1 MPDTAVS
8 PSDAT
13 EADRLAALVASR
25 ICHDLVSPV
34 GAVANGVELLQLDGR
49 VGQPELALLADSVA
63 GATTRLKLM
72 RLAFGSA
79 SESQTTGRTELLQT
93 LAQTWGNG
101 RLAVQW
107 SPPGD
112 MARSETRLALLCIL
126 CCETALPRGGQ
137 VHVTLTG
144 TAWRVE
150 GRGERLRREPQFDA
164 MLAGGPLPE
173 GARGA
178 EVQFALAPRAAAAL
192 RRKLRVTWNETGVA
206 FTF

>member
-8 PSDAT
+8 TSDAT

-34 GAVANGVELLQLDGR
+34 GAIANGVELLQLEGR
-49 VGQPELALLADSVA
+49 VGRPELALLADSVT

-79 SESQTTGRTELLQT
+79 SEGQTTGRSDLLQT
-93 LAQTWGNG
+93 LAQTWGTG
-101 RLAVQW
+101 RLSVQW
-107 SPPGD
+107 TPPGD
-112 MARSETRLALLCIL
+112 LPRAEVRLALLCVL

-150 GRGERLRREPQFDA
+150 GRGERLRREPQFDTL
-164 MLAGGPLPE
+164 LAGGPLP
-173 GARGA
+173 ADVRGA
-178 EVQFALAPRAAAAL
+178 EVQFALVPRAAAAL
-192 RRKLRVTWNETGVA
+192 GRKVRTTWTETGVA